1 MPLQVQP
8 MGSRL
13 RIRYEVGLDD
23 EGTHRYSN
31 RTYSGVKPAAA
42 DQDDYDVAVVISG
55 LQVYPMVSVT
65 RVNEAEL
72 VNI

>member
-23 EGTHRYSN
+23 EGNPRYST
-31 RTYSGVKPAAA
+31 RTYSGVKPTAD
-42 DQDDYDVAVVISG
+42 DQDTYDVAVALSG
-55 LQVYPMVSVT
+55 LQVYPVVFIT
-65 RVNEAEL
+65 RVNEVEL
-72 VNI
+72 VDI

>member
-23 EGTHRYSN
+23 EGNPRYST

-42 DQDDYDVAVVISG
+42 DQDAYDIAVVISG

>member
-23 EGTHRYSN
+23 EGNPRYST
-31 RTYSGVKPAAA
+31 RTYSGVIPAAA
-42 DQDDYDVAVVISG
+42 DQDAYDVAVVISG

>member
-23 EGTHRYSN
+23 EGNPRYST

-42 DQDDYDVAVVISG
+42 DQDAYDVAVVISG
-55 LQVYPMVSVT
+55 LQVYPVVFIT
-65 RVNEAEL
+65 RVNEVEL
-72 VNI
+72 VDI

>member
-8 MGSRL
+8 MDSRL
-13 RIRYEVGLDD
+13 RIRYEVGLDNN
-23 EGTHRYSN
+23 GNPRYST
-31 RTYSGVKPAAA
+31 RTYSGVKPTAA
-42 DQDDYDVAVVISG
+42 DQDAYDVAAALSG

>member
-8 MGSRL
+8 MDSRL
-13 RIRYEVGLDD
+13 RIRFEVGVDD
-23 EGTHRYSN
+23 EGNPRYST

-42 DQDDYDVAVVISG
+42 DQDVYDIAAVLSG

-65 RVNEAEL
+65 RVNESEL
-72 VNI
+72 VNV